1 MRKFIILLVFSILV
15 LFLSYNFVFQNHRD
29 IETEQ
34 ADFKLTSRTLKGR
47 FLNNAAQSEA
57 KYLNKTIEISGS
69 ITEFNKDD
77 ITLDNSVF
85 CSFQKAI
92 SNPTVILKSR
102 TKVKGRVIGFD
113 DLLEQVKLD
122 QCTIIE

>member
-1 MRKFIILLVFSILV
+1 M
-15 LFLSYNFVFQNHRD
+15 FQNHRD
-29 IETEQ
+29 IQTEQ
-34 ADFKLTSRTLKGR
+34 TDFKLTSRTLKAS
-47 FLNNAAQSEA
+47 FLNSTAQSEA
-57 KYLNKTIEISGS
+57 KFLNKTIEISGS
-69 ITEFNKDD
+69 ITELNKED

-92 SNPTVILKSR
+92 ANPSIMLKSR